1 LEIAFWGIIFKLET
15 MRGGWSKSAAG
26 QIETTPAHPAQ
37 LPAHLEKFSYRR
49 TTMFANVG
57 G

>member
-1 LEIAFWGIIFKLET
+1 